1 MKWWVNFFVAH
12 LTQRVIQKICLINP
26 EKTTPFIQILL
37 LCKILKIFC
46 PLPTFFLQKLKKKL
60 NFESGSRTIIMKLT
74 INKEYN
80 KGMLLAKA
88 TPTVQTTSMPLWPYL
103 LSGDV
108 DTILQ
113 KICYNRIIKN
123 IAKNNTQSTLRILF
137 NILYFLCFSGGRWGG
152 GGAQWVW

>member
-1 MKWWVNFFVAH
+1 
-12 LTQRVIQKICLINP
+12 
-26 EKTTPFIQILL
+26 
-37 LCKILKIFC
+37 
-46 PLPTFFLQKLKKKL
+46 
-60 NFESGSRTIIMKLT
+60 
-74 INKEYN
+74 
-80 KGMLLAKA
+80 MLLAKA

-152 GGAQWVW
+152 EGLSECGSWIT